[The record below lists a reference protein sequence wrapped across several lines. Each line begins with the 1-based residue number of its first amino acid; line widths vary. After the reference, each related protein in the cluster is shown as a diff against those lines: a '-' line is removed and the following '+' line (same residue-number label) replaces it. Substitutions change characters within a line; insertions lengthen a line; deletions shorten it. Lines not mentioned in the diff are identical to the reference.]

1 MADFLEEEPHLDFNS
16 DSESSRRRRSPGFR
30 SPSRKSSIS
39 PSRGRKRET
48 ERPGDQSK
56 RSSVSRSISNSY
68 RSESRSSFFGNIV
81 STQEKRHR
89 RSSRSRDQSPSRSK
103 SLGVKKERLVSKP
116 LKSEAGDVEKA
127 RSSRS
132 RHHSRARSPRIKKER
147 HHSKVPK
154 SETARSTSTESET
167 RHHSRAGHKSS
178 SKKLSSYKLDGKKK
192 RRVKVEHKDYLPKKV
207 KSEKKRGD
215 AYYVMRSNS
224 EENIRV
230 SMDKGIWATLV
241 RNEANLN
248 KAFDWYDKVYLVFSI
263 CYSGHFQGY
272 AEMKSKIS
280 KEKSDLWD
288 RDDPFGAHKRR
299 KFGSK
304 WGGVFRIGWRAVF
317 DLPFQKTNH
326 LRNPLNANKP
336 VKHSRDGQQLPADV
350 GAALCQLMDDG
361 GQQCGYGTVVLRK
374 QVTLDSGIIAK
385 QKFIHNEKIVNVPP
399 PNVKPYA
406 THPMH
411 SQNFRAQFST
421 QGRGGQRGRP
431 NYINQG
437 YPGPVFPHMSKIH
450 YPYRAPLPPFPP
462 PALPRQE
469 RRVTKRSSRTA
480 HKSKR
485 HKRRGRSHSR
495 SRKRRRKKKR
505 RRYSSDESSSESDS
519 DSDERTRR
527 CLALLSQNGSSRHI
541 MRKPQIYASNHG
553 KVY

>member
-1 MADFLEEEPHLDFNS
+1 MADFFVEEPHLDFNS
-16 DSESSRRRRSPGFR
+16 DSDSSRRRRSPAFR
-30 SPSRKSSIS
+30 SPSRKESSNS
-39 PSRGRKRET
+39 SSRGRKRRKHLSGEK
-48 ERPGDQSK
+48 PK
-56 RSSVSRSISNSY
+56 VSSISRSISKYS
-68 RSESRSSFFGNIV
+68 RSESRSSFFRNTG
-81 STQEKRHR
+81 STKEKRL
-89 RSSRSRDQSPSRSK
+89 SKLSRSRPQSVSRSP
-103 SLGVKKERLVSKP
+103 GVKKEKLTSKP
-116 LKSEAGDVEKA
+116 LKSETPEVEST

-132 RHHSRARSPRIKKER
+132 KYQSRSRSPRIKKER
-147 HHSKVPK
+147 LHSKVPK
-154 SETARSTSTESET
+154 SEEPRRASLESESRYNT
-167 RHHSRAGHKSS
+167 RTVNRSS
-178 SKKLSSYKLDGKKK
+178 SKRLSKSKPDGKK
-192 RRVKVEHKDYLPKKV
+192 RRRLKVEHRDYTPGKV

-304 WGGVFRIGWRAVF
+304 WGGVFKIGWRAVF

-336 VKHSRDGQQLPADV
+336 VKHSRDGQQLPADI
-350 GAALCQLMDDG
+350 GAALCRLMDEG
-361 GQQCGYGTVVLRK
+361 GQQYGYGTVVLRK
-374 QVTLDSGIIAK
+374 QVTLSSGIIAK

-399 PNVKPYA
+399 PNVKPYT
-406 THPMH
+406 THAIH
-411 SQNFRAQFST
+411 RHNFRAHFSPH
-421 QGRGGQRGRP
+421 GRGGQRGRP
-431 NYINQG
+431 VYGNQG
-437 YPGPVFPHMSKIH
+437 YPGPVFPHMNKMP
-450 YPYRAPLPPFPP
+450 YPYSAPLPPFPP

-469 RRVTKRSSRTA
+469 RMITKRSSKTS

-495 SRKRRRKKKR
+495 SKKRRRKKKR
-505 RRYSSDESSSESDS
+505 RRYSSDESSSDSDS

-541 MRKPQIYASNHG
+541 MKKPQIYASNHG